1 MRARN
6 LQFFEAALNDRR
18 GHNLVLIPLISAG
31 SLKSTMQ
38 HIFRLMKL

>member
-1 MRARN
+1 MK
-6 LQFFEAALNDRR
+6 RR
-18 GHNLVLIPLISAG
+18 LMIAEGHNLVLIPLISAG